1 MYGSASMV
9 NRMKT
14 TMNIDDELL
23 RRAKRRAVERG
34 TTVTSI
40 VEEALRDALST
51 VERRTEYRLAFP
63 TGGEPGATAFDPAD
77 RSALHDRMDTRT

>member
-9 NRMKT
+9 DGMKT

-51 VERRTEYRLAFP
+51 GGRRTDYRLAFP
-63 TGGEPGATAFDPAD
+63 TVGEPGAAAFDPAD
-77 RSALHDRMDTRT
+77 RSALHDRMDART